1 MRFIRHVFHPI
12 EALGVVRKNVRR
24 WREMKPLRQAGVVLG
39 RNLLV
44 QGRPEIV
51 RLSGTIRIGDNVTLR
66 SDDWGN
72 HTSIYAP
79 TRLMTDT
86 REDALIEIG
95 DGTRINGACIHAARR
110 ISIGRNCLIASNVTI
125 LDSDGHGVTPE
136 DRQTANPVSL
146 PVEIGDNV
154 WIGMNSIVLKGVR
167 IGDGAV
173 IGAGSVVT
181 KDVPAN
187 CVAAGNPARVVKSVE
202 SVSSCEFAVSS

>member
-1 MRFIRHVFHPI
+1 MRYIRHVLHPI
-12 EALGVVRKNVRR
+12 EAAGVVRKNIRR
-24 WREMKPLRQAGVVLG
+24 WRDMKPLRQAGVILG

-44 QGRPEIV
+44 QGRPKIV
-51 RLSGTIRIGDNVTLR
+51 RMSGTIRIGDNVTLR
-66 SDDWGN
+66 SDDCGN

-86 REDALIEIG
+86 LEDALIEIG

-110 ISIGRNCLIASNVTI
+110 ITIGRNCLIASNMTM

-136 DRQTANPVSL
+136 DRQAANPVSL

-154 WIGMNSIVLKGVR
+154 WIGMNSIILKGVR
-167 IGDGAV
+167 VGDGAV

-187 CVAAGNPARVVKSVE
+187 CVAAGNPARVVKAVE
-202 SVSSCEFAVSS
+202 SVSSCEFVVSG

>member
-1 MRFIRHVFHPI
+1 MRHILHPI
-12 EALGVVRKNVRR
+12 EAAGVVRKNIRR
-24 WREMKPLRQAGVVLG
+24 RRCMKPLTRAGVFLG
-39 RNLLV
+39 RSVLV
-44 QGRPEIV
+44 QGRPKV
-51 RLSGTIRIGDNVTLR
+51 LRMTGTIRIGDNVTLR

-86 REDALIEIG
+86 REDAAIEIG
-95 DGTRINGACIHAARR
+95 DGTRINGACIHATRR

-125 LDSDGHGVTPE
+125 LDSDGHGVMPD
-136 DRQTANPVSL
+136 DRHASNPVSL

-154 WIGMNSIVLKGVR
+154 WIGMNSIILKGVR

-181 KDVPAN
+181 KDVPAR
-187 CVAAGNPARVVKSVE
+187 CVAAGNPARVIKTFDVTEAAAACEAVMVK
-202 SVSSCEFAVSS
+202 